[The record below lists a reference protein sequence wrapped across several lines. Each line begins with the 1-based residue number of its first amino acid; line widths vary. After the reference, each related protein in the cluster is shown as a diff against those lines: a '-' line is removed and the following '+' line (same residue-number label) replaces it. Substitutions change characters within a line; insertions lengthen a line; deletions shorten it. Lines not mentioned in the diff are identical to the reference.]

1 MATFEL
7 ALADLDAD
15 GDLDAVFSN
24 MRSESLVLFNDGEGS
39 FGKDR
44 QTLAFGLHGVAVGD
58 LDLDGD
64 LDLVFSPLQREAPPT
79 AVYFNDGH
87 GSFEEFAPGL
97 RYGDMKGIGIAL
109 ADLENDGDLD
119 AIVYQNRET
128 TRLTND
134 GTGKFTP
141 SSGSYPYL
149 SSFVDLNGDG
159 LVDIFAREVGE
170 GFRTYFNDGSGEFE
184 EHSFIERNGLAPG
197 RARFADIDNDGDI
210 DAVYSSG
217 ESRSLPYGILL
228 NDGAG
233 ILVDSGQTLATT
245 INGRIGIGDLN
256 NDGWVDLVF
265 TGWIGPCQ
273 VWMNDGSGR
282 FTDSGIRLGEGGGWS
297 NCVVADVD
305 NDGDNDLFVAGYD
318 RVANALWLNQLN
330 PTRPE

>member
-1 MATFEL
+1 MSRQGSLLMTILVAGLSVCMAATAESVPAYDSEIIVQVGEY
-7 ALADLDAD
+7 ALEVD
-15 GDLDAVFSN
+15 GYSV
-24 MRSESLVLFNDGEGS
+24 
-39 FGKDR
+39 
-44 QTLAFGLHGVAVGD
+44 
-58 LDLDGD
+58 
-64 LDLVFSPLQREAPPT
+64 PT
-79 AVYFNDGH
+79 AG
-87 GSFEEFAPGL
+87 
-97 RYGDMKGIGIAL
+97 
-109 ADLENDGDLD
+109 
-119 AIVYQNRET
+119 
-128 TRLTND
+128 
-134 GTGKFTP
+134 
-141 SSGSYPYL
+141 
-149 SSFVDLNGDG
+149 DLNGDG